1 MNLAKTLSTIAD
13 TLSGGLFDNIYKTV
27 TAYFPPDM
35 PEAQKQ
41 QLKLALKELERQR
54 ESDTQRHLVEAERL
68 LTERIKEL
76 EGTASDLKAL
86 PIVGRLILFA
96 RGAQRPVWG
105 FFTMYLDWR
114 WFSEWQLSTQQQTAL
129 IAINLLVLGF
139 LFGERAM
146 KNVAPYVIQ
155 ALKAKSTPWKP

>member
-1 MNLAKTLSTIAD
+1 MDLSNTLSKVAD
-13 TLSGGLFDNIYKTV
+13 TLSGGLFDTIYKTV
-27 TAYFPPDM
+27 TTYFPPDM
-35 PEAQKQ
+35 PESQKQ
-41 QLKLALKELERQR
+41 QLQLELKALERKQK
-54 ESDTQRHLVEAERL
+54 SDTQRHLAEAERL

-86 PIVGRLILFA
+86 PIVGRVILFA

-155 ALKAKSTPWKP
+155 ALKTKSTPWKP